1 MKKTICLIL
10 TVLTAFC
17 FLTAASAAGYT
28 LPEKMERQLQVGSG
42 LKGSFVIHSNAD
54 QELSPF
60 VHSIRNAAYEIRGIR
75 SGDDLHYYIYQPGE
89 GETLSSLTEFCRIGN
104 TGYLR
109 SDFLPEAAYRL
120 PDFEE
125 FIASFL
131 KAEGENPSILPELIR
146 LLVKGPD
153 PEEEE
158 GGLDTA
164 SLEKQIE
171 LWISAFTAETTVE
184 SSENASPRLTQV
196 FRIPT
201 EALFNTVNVLV
212 KTVSETPDTMEALK
226 NVLSEDQIRTYL
238 NPNLGYFYL
247 EAMESLQLDGEIVFS
262 RTMSTLGDLI
272 QNTLTLPLDES
283 KTGYSSIIFQNDEKR
298 KTLSVSGAKGLFLL
312 GLPVDFDFSAE
323 SYEEAVLQFI
333 RIDSENREH
342 RNIALRIELSKKHD
356 KYEEEEE
363 TRNHETDRYTIEA
376 VRDTSA
382 LPEGYSEALIPEMDP
397 IGAEL
402 ELHYS
407 SKLQLSSPTTLEIS
421 CSVRQGKYDFTLAG
435 QVKTASP
442 WTFTPFDI
450 THAAEAGRYQLKDFE
465 SLKEA
470 WIRQAE
476 EKLVRTPEEIRPA
489 EPTAVPEIEVVTEET
504 GQETGD
510 PSAEENSGTP

>member
-196 FRIPT
+196 FRIPA

-363 TRNHETDRYTIEA
+363 TAADRMGKKPGKKSSPAECETCKNRKYQDGSNEMVSFKAAGHIAPSNAAMVVMGHEQEHVSNAYRK
-376 VRDTSA
+376 
-382 LPEGYSEALIPEMDP
+382 
-397 IGAEL
+397 AEL
-402 ELHYS
+402 GGGEV
-407 SKLQLSSPTTLEIS
+407 ERA
-421 CSVRQGKYDFTLAG
+421 SVRLKTDICPECGRTYISGGETTTQIKYYNERN
-435 QVKTASP
+435 P
-442 WTFTPFDI
+442 
-450 THAAEAGRYQLKDFE
+450 YQKDMKE
-465 SLKEA
+465 SD
-470 WIRQAE
+470 
-476 EKLVRTPEEIRPA
+476 
-489 EPTAVPEIEVVTEET
+489 AVNKYRGANVDLD
-504 GQETGD
+504 Q
-510 PSAEENSGTP
+510 